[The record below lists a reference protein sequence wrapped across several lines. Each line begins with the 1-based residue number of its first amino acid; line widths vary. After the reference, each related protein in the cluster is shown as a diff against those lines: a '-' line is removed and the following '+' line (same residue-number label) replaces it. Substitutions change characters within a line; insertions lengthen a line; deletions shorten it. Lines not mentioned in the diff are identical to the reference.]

1 MQLTTQLFKN
11 AILSVCQVIFTGL
24 SYFIVFKIILNTLDK
39 DALGVFTLVF
49 SFSSVANIANLG
61 ISNSLVKFIAEAYNK
76 KEFERINSLFQ
87 IGLIIVS
94 GFMITLEIILWF
106 SGDYLL
112 SKVISHKQI
121 NVAIEILPYSLLSL
135 LLNTISGI
143 FLSVLDAMLLTYI
156 KNLIF
161 IGASII
167 FCILCFYLINS
178 FGLIGICYSMIFQSL
193 IILIFSI
200 ICIYRFL
207 PSFTFLKIFWS
218 KSIFK
223 EIFNYSFKFQIISIL
238 ALLTDPITKFM
249 LSYYGSVSTV
259 GFYEMA
265 NRLVVQVRQ
274 LIVTANQ
281 TIIPVIAQ
289 RSSNTNEVIKLNQK
303 IFFLISIIT
312 FPLMSFMI
320 IQSSLIS
327 YLWIGYYE
335 TFFLVSFWCLGL
347 GYTVNIIS
355 GPAYFSSLGTGSLNL
370 VLKSHL
376 LLSLG
381 NVVLGFLLGYL
392 WGSYGVLLGWTISLF
407 ISSILTLFL
416 FRKQYS
422 INFTDAYDT
431 SFMVLALFYIAMLIM
446 TIISTLFI
454 KDNFSALL
462 VSGACT
468 ITFCIFLLILNRKY
482 AFSTI
487 IFDFLEKR

>member
-1 MQLTTQLFKN
+1 MQLTTKLFRN
-11 AILSVCQVIFTGL
+11 AVLSVFQVIFTGL
-24 SYFIVFKIILNTLDK
+24 SYFIVFKIILSTLDK

-61 ISNSLVKFIAEAYNK
+61 ISNSLIKFIAEAYNR
-76 KEFERINSLFQ
+76 KEYERINSLFQ

-94 GFMITLEIILWF
+94 VFMITLDIVLSF
-106 SGDYLL
+106 SGNYLF
-112 SKVISHKQI
+112 SKVIPKNQI
-121 NVAIEILPYSLLSL
+121 HIAIEILPFSLLSL
-135 LLNTISGI
+135 LLNTVSGI

-161 IGASII
+161 ISTSIV
-167 FCILCFYLINS
+167 FCVLSFYLINS
-178 FGLIGICYSMIFQSL
+178 FGLIGVCYSMIFQSL
-193 IILIFSI
+193 LILISSVISI
-200 ICIYRFL
+200 YKVL
-207 PSFTFLKIFWS
+207 PSFRLLKLYWS

-223 EIFNYSFKFQIISIL
+223 EIFNYSFKFQVISIL

-281 TIIPVIAQ
+281 TLIPVIAQ
-289 RSSNTNEVIKLNQK
+289 RSSNSNEVIKLNQK

-312 FPLMSFMI
+312 FPLMSFLI
-320 IQSSLIS
+320 IQSSIIS
-327 YLWIGYYE
+327 YLWIGNYE
-335 TFFLVSFWCLGL
+335 RFFLISFWCLGL

-381 NVVLGFLLGYL
+381 NVALGFSFGYFLGD
-392 WGSYGVLLGWTISLF
+392 YGVLLGWTISLCS
-407 ISSILTLFL
+407 SSILTLSL

-422 INFTDAYDT
+422 ISFIDAYNN
-431 SFMVLALFYIAMLIM
+431 SFIVLAIFYAAMLIM
-446 TIISTLFI
+446 TILSTLFI
-454 KDNFSALL
+454 NDSFSAWLVGGISTIIFSILL
-462 VSGACT
+462 FT
-468 ITFCIFLLILNRKY
+468 INKKY
-482 AFSTI
+482 SFSTI
-487 IFDFLEKR
+487 IFDFLERR